1 MSGNRAQN
9 SNTRPK
15 LSELSCRRSTQ
26 HNKGIETMSSPVLS
40 HSALDGVPHKEYAR
54 HDGLQ
59 NLNAHHRTDS
69 RRTLDQPPN
78 TTMKTDSVWR
88 TSELAAPLQLTTAP
102 GWNTELE
109 SSLVDLMRPSLTPE
123 PIKVAAVSAT
133 LDPVVEPLHLSCS
146 WTCFPASV

>member
-1 MSGNRAQN
+1 MENGPSIPTHDQN
-9 SNTRPK
+9 LVASFGRT
-15 LSELSCRRSTQ
+15 SH
-26 HNKGIETMSSPVLS
+26 HNKGLLTMNSPVLS
-40 HSALDGVPHKEYAR
+40 HFALYGVQQKELAR
-54 HDGLQ
+54 YEDRKNFELQ
-59 NLNAHHRTDS
+59 HRTDS
-69 RRTLDQPPN
+69 RRTLDQPPS